1 MAGFNVN
8 GKNIGESTR
17 KPKKALKEEI
27 FEILF
32 NDEEEQK
39 KKEINKKI
47 LISGMNGTAK
57 SSLSLALATYDLK
70 EDEVIIYVDIDNSGF
85 EIVQEFYFDHYQ
97 NRQIRIYNPDK
108 THEVNG
114 ITVKDEEKVVGASG
128 SAAQSIKDAIAAGYK
143 IKAVIVDGIS
153 FLLEYCESIMRID
166 KDKAADEGISMGAWK
181 IRNKAFRDFSSPY
194 MALPVP
200 VIFVSH
206 EDFIREIA
214 EDEGKKFASV
224 KQRFI
229 DECSVRM
236 VLEKR
241 ENNNP
246 DITDYYAVIKKNRSD
261 VTKEN
266 QEFKFMSINRKTE
279 NIDFDATDLTRVIFP
294 TIGDTKDVEKQ

>member
-1 MAGFNVN
+1 MGFDNVDLKDVP
-8 GKNIGESTR
+8 GKTR
-17 KPKKALKEEI
+17 SPKQSLKDEI
-27 FEILF
+27 FGILF
-32 NDEEEQK
+32 NDEEETK
-39 KKEINKKI
+39 KKQINKKI

-57 SSLSLALATYDLK
+57 SSLSLALATHDLK

-85 EIVQEFYFDHYQ
+85 EIIQEFYFDHYEK
-97 NRQIRIYNPDK
+97 RQIRIYNPDK

-114 ITVKDEEKVVGASG
+114 VTVKFEEEVVGAAG
-128 SAAQSIKDAIAAGYK
+128 SAAQSIKDAINAGFK
-143 IKAVIVDGIS
+143 VKAVIVDGIS

-166 KDKAADEGISMGAWK
+166 KNKAADEGIPMGAWK

-206 EDFIREIA
+206 EDFIREMQ
-214 EDEGKKFASV
+214 EEGQKFASV

-229 DECSVRM
+229 DECSMRI

-241 ENNNP
+241 DGSNP
-246 DITDYYAVIKKNRSD
+246 DVTEYLATIKKNRAD

-266 QEFKFMSINRKTE
+266 QQYIFMKINHKTE
-279 NIDFDATDLTRVIFP
+279 KIDFNIEGLVNVIFP
-294 TIGDTKDVEKQ
+294 ADIGNE

>member
-1 MAGFNVN
+1 MFDNTNLKKVSEN
-8 GKNIGESTR
+8 TR
-17 KPKKALKEEI
+17 NPKVPLKDEI

-32 NDEEEQK
+32 NEKEETQK
-39 KKEINKKI
+39 KQINKKI

-57 SSLSLALATYDLK
+57 SSLSLALAISNLK

-85 EIVQEFYFDHYQ
+85 EIVQEFYLDYYKK
-97 NRQIRIYNPDK
+97 RQVRIYNPDR

-114 ITVKDEEKVVGASG
+114 VTVKDEEAIVGASG
-128 SAAQSIKDAIAAGYK
+128 SAAQSIKDAINAGFK
-143 IKAVIVDGIS
+143 VKAVIVDGIS

-166 KDKAADEGISMGAWK
+166 KNKAADEGIPMGAWK

-200 VIFVSH
+200 VIFISH
-206 EDFIREIA
+206 EDFIREMQP
-214 EDEGKKFASV
+214 EGQKFASV

-229 DECSVRM
+229 DECSVRL

-241 ENNNP
+241 NGSNP
-246 DITDYYAVIKKNRSD
+246 DVTEYLATIRKNRAD

-266 QEFKFMSINRKTE
+266 QEYIFMKINCKTE
-279 NIDFDATDLTRVIFP
+279 KVDFDIKDLVNVIFP
-294 TIGDTKDVEKQ
+294 TDIGDIENNE